1 MFRTAP
7 QIPKCPSAI
16 TSRGARSP
24 RSRRSRSTRLH
35 VSTDSRAPGS
45 TLTTTF
51 RPSAHPTI
59 TTSTA
64 AFSFSSPARTYTPS
78 AHRYTGSRSS
88 SRRLR
93 HASHSAC
100 HCSFSR
106 ATVLAERGASSP
118 SSPRR
123 ARSKSPSA
131 SPCRY
136 SSGNS
141 SPTSLVLRANSGRI
155 RLTKRSSNPRTRG
168 RRNVTVPRGVV
179 SLRGFPYPFRY
190 PGTPSTSARRWYRT
204 RPKSSATSAS
214 RAHWTSSCIRP
225 RSQVWSVSQVGIDS
239 CSWCVLRWCMAV
251 SSLLGPIAR
260 GFSLTRRVH
269 RPPCFHTPRGYLAAA
284 LTIPKALRA
293 SRR

>member
-24 RSRRSRSTRLH
+24 RSRRSHFPRLH

-131 SPCRY
+131 RY

-168 RRNVTVPRGVV
+168 RRNVTVPTGVV

-190 PGTPSTSARRWYRT
+190 PGTPSTSPRRWYRA
-204 RPKSSATSAS
+204 RPNSSVTSAS

-225 RSQVWSVSQVGIDS
+225 RSQVWSVSQVGIDAVPCDVVRS
-239 CSWCVLRWCMAV
+239 YMAV
-251 SSLLGPIAR
+251 FSLLGPIAR
-260 GFSLTRRVH
+260 GFSVTRRVH
-269 RPPCFHTPRGYLAAA
+269 RPKLFHTP
-284 LTIPKALRA
+284 
-293 SRR
+293 